1 MNSPLVPYTG
11 FVEIPFPHRQI
22 IFSYF
27 IRLHLEAENCTNI
40 RIVKIIL
47 CHNHDVNINPTGV
60 ESRIFQTLID
70 DLANRGTSVLVVVA
84 ASSEILTGA
93 DNLFEFDQEGNC
105 YQKLDHQNHRLQ
117 K

>member
-47 CHNHDVNINPTGV
+47 CHNHDVSTNV
-60 ESRIFQTLID
+60 FFQ
-70 DLANRGTSVLVVVA
+70 ANS
-84 ASSEILTGA
+84 
-93 DNLFEFDQEGNC
+93 
-105 YQKLDHQNHRLQ
+105 RLQ
-117 K
+117 VPLQHSQHSDIRYHWDPA